1 LQTRRQLLS
10 AAVLRWDWPVSRQ
23 QEFTPDSLDQENE
36 NMSLG
41 GSAAIGF
48 PVVDDRHVVNIRLK
62 TGRQAEKQCQECS
75 VENASVVAGS
85 TDSFYG

>member
-1 LQTRRQLLS
+1 
-10 AAVLRWDWPVSRQ
+10 
-23 QEFTPDSLDQENE
+23 
-36 NMSLG
+36 MSLG